1 MHQLKRLSET
11 NKMTGG
17 SIGAAIG
24 CLLSI
29 TMFCVSVC
37 LSSMLNHS
45 LKINPVKSLEN
56 GRVEQ
61 ILPNSTATSPV
72 GSTDILNKRGKQ
84 KNGRTGHHD
93 CFTDHTGFDF
103 AKFYT
108 DKDGNRIIPKCRHFK
123 SKASNDLIFL

>member
-1 MHQLKRLSET
+1 MHQLKKLPET

-17 SIGAAIG
+17 SIVAAIG

-29 TMFCVSVC
+29 TMYCVSVC
-37 LSSMLNHS
+37 LSSMLNYS
-45 LKINPVKSLEN
+45 PKINPVKSLDN
-56 GRVEQ
+56 GFVEHN
-61 ILPNSTATSPV
+61 LPNSTSTSPV

-84 KNGRTGHHD
+84 TTRRTGHHD

-123 SKASNDLIFL
+123 SKA